1 MMISDNNIPPYPVSC
16 SLCNENLDIKGVQS
30 FRREVV
36 KTHCNTPHYYHLE
49 CITQKFDALSE
60 SDRRCVVCKE
70 QPLPLVRLSGVRPND
85 ESPYCDS
92 PATYA
97 CRFGNFIEL
106 DRLLRQDPEMINRLY
121 HYPTEQCKATLLTVA
136 ASFGQIECLKILLNS
151 GPEKWQLDSALVSAV
166 EPGHSEC
173 VKLLLNTG
181 AITKAKTLDF
191 SLELAS
197 ENGHADCVEFLINNG
212 AKSFNDA
219 LFYSIKAGHA
229 GCVKILLDKAPTL
242 STDRLNKLLD
252 KAAFVGASEVLQ
264 LLIDKGADNLNEA
277 LISAAIKG
285 CVECTKLL
293 IDSGADD
300 FRRPLNIA
308 EQANHIECQNILRE
322 KIASHNSQN
331 ESCSIQ

>member
-1 MMISDNNIPPYPVSC
+1 MLISDSNIPPYPISC
-16 SLCNENLDIKGVQS
+16 SLCNESLDIKGVQS

-36 KTHCNTPHYYHLE
+36 KTHCKTPHYYHLE

-60 SDRRCVVCKE
+60 SDRRCFVCKE

-106 DRLLRQDPEMINRLY
+106 DRLLRQDPEMINRRY
-121 HYPTEQCKATLLTVA
+121 RHPTEQCKTTLLTVA
-136 ASFGQIECLKILLNS
+136 ATFGQIECLKILLNS
-151 GPEKWQLDSALVSAV
+151 GPEKWQLDSALLSAV

-181 AITKAKTLDF
+181 AITAKILDF
-191 SLELAS
+191 SLEIAS
-197 ENGHADCVEFLINNG
+197 EEGYADCVEFLIDNG
-212 AKSFNDA
+212 AKSFDA
-219 LFYSIKAGHA
+219 ALSYSTKAGHA

-252 KAAFVGASEVLQ
+252 IAAYIGASEVLQ
-264 LLIDKGADNLNEA
+264 LLIDKGANNLNEA

-300 FRRPLNIA
+300 FGRPLSIA
-308 EQANHIECQNILRE
+308 EQDNHFECQNILRE
-322 KIASHNSQN
+322 KIASQNSQN